1 LDDYKKLILVDVDFF
16 FPNGAPDS
24 LVSKYSGFPKPVG
37 FKNCRCDKEDDPIN
51 TGFLIFRP
59 NQTLLS
65 NMIADFDKI
74 ESYDQS
80 DQGFTDQF
88 FRTRRQG
95 FEYINDLGFRNN
107 FWQKG
112 AVPRNSTAIHF
123 YVSVILVVFMVFTP
137 QHPPFS
143 HRS

>member
-1 LDDYKKLILVDVDFF
+1 LDDYKKLILVDVDYF

-24 LVSKYSGFPKPVG
+24 LVSKYSGFPKPAG
-37 FKNCRCDKEDDPIN
+37 FKNSHYKKEDNPIN

-59 NQTLLS
+59 NQRLLS

-80 DQGFTDQF
+80 DQGFIDQF
-88 FRTRRQG
+88 FRSRRQG
-95 FEYINDLGFRNN
+95 FEYINDFGFRTNYG
-107 FWQKG
+107 QKG
-112 AVPRNSTAIHF
+112 AAPHNSTAIHF
-123 YVSVILVVFMVFTP
+123 FVSVILVVFMVFTP

-143 HRS
+143 HQR